1 MTKHESCRLDGS
13 CSDGGQIQEDE
24 PSKGHEEMFYV
35 RPSDAEK
42 LVREIERLRVEMGQ
56 LATDHLRAQH
66 RAAKEN
72 IRLRA
77 IVADWERNGTMCN
90 FSLNPCG
97 NCLGCVQEQKA
108 RKAAAPMVWR
118 SK

>member
-1 MTKHESCRLDGS
+1 MSDMQELVHSCRVLL
-13 CSDGGQIQEDE
+13 
-24 PSKGHEEMFYV
+24 PSGCHEEMFYV

-77 IVADWERNGTMCN
+77 IVAD
-90 FSLNPCG
+90 
-97 NCLGCVQEQKA
+97 
-108 RKAAAPMVWR
+108 
-118 SK
+118 